1 MTAPLSAERVIELR
15 GRTECA
21 RTRGRGLLDRDYTD
35 LLSILSDYSSMR
47 AEVKNLEGQLIDYAW
62 LNGELLE
69 SKKKAEAELARQ
81 APLIE
86 AVMGAE
92 RLRYVN
98 LWKNLPTEQV
108 FSNDGIRAILRA
120 AHALREEK

>member
-1 MTAPLSAERVIELR
+1 MNRAEYEQLKKDHDWMTA
-15 GRTECA
+15 
-21 RTRGRGLLDRDYTD
+21 
-35 LLSILSDYSSMR
+35 
-47 AEVKNLEGQLIDYAW
+47 QLA
-62 LNGELLE
+62 
-69 SKKKAEAELARQ
+69 KQ

-120 AHALREEK
+120 ALKLREEKGK